1 MTMKSE
7 QMAGTMNGT
16 IWLWSE
22 GAFSSGACESVLSNL
37 SHLFQ
42 VKSYI
47 RPWHKILMKVE
58 LLVEARKGVNCG
70 QDFDL
75 EEEVISAQGRGDFV
89 DQRNPR
95 EN

>member
-1 MTMKSE
+1 
-7 QMAGTMNGT
+7 
-16 IWLWSE
+16 
-22 GAFSSGACESVLSNL
+22 
-37 SHLFQ
+37 
-42 VKSYI
+42 
-47 RPWHKILMKVE
+47 MKVE